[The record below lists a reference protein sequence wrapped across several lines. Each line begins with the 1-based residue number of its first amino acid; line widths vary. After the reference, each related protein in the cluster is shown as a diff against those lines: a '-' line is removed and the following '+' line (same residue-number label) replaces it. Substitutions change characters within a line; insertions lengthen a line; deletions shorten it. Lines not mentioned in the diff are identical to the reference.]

1 MRFLSVPGGGAARAE
16 VAPAGEDLRTMTR
29 TISTNGSGGSE
40 DRSHQEKLA
49 FSLVQNLGIDG
60 AIHACQANSWDGVL
74 EYVRG
79 IRGAPGALGA

>member
-1 MRFLSVPGGGAARAE
+1 
-16 VAPAGEDLRTMTR
+16 MTPITLTDGR
-29 TISTNGSGGSE
+29 GGSE
-40 DRSHQEKLA
+40 ERSHQEKLA

-79 IRGAPGALGA
+79 FGGATGAAGA